1 MNKPERQTKPRDP
14 RRRRELPPNVVP
26 IRSFLEVQR
35 LMRRL
40 DMTPAECLD
49 LLAGAL
55 ADLERQVT
63 EYDDQLGFDHP
74 AWTVGKRA

>member
-1 MNKPERQTKPRDP
+1 MDDHNTHPVPRDP

-26 IRSFLEVQR
+26 IRSFLEIQR

-40 DMTPAECLD
+40 NMTSAEALD

-55 ADLERQVT
+55 ADLERQIQ
-63 EYDDQLGFDHP
+63 EHDDQLGFEHP
-74 AWTVGKRA
+74 AWTVGKQA